1 MTMDLKPHA
10 RADEETSDHAA
21 LYLLGGMRAEEAS
34 DFEKHLHVCPP
45 CRKQVSSL
53 RPLVDDLV
61 LAGPEVEPPA
71 GLRERVLAKAR
82 GTSYTKLAEAERAW
96 LPAGVPGVELCQ
108 LWLDAANER
117 QTILIRME
125 AGAALPH
132 HEHGGT
138 EECYVIRGDLRDGDL
153 LLRAGDYI
161 RFERGTRHSIF
172 SQAGCLLLVNSS
184 LHDRTIEPPTPA
196 SV

>member
-1 MTMDLKPHA
+1 MEKKSHTRP
-10 RADEETSDHAA
+10 DEETWDHAA
-21 LYLLGGMRAEEAS
+21 LYLLGGMGRQEAS
-34 DFEKHLHVCPP
+34 DFEKHLDVCLP
-45 CRKQVSSL
+45 CRIVVSSL

-71 GLRERVLAKAR
+71 ALRERVLARAR
-82 GTSYTKLAEAERAW
+82 GTSYTRLPEAERAW

-108 LWLDAANER
+108 LWLDEASER

-138 EECYVIRGDLRDGDL
+138 EECYVVWGDLRDGDL
-153 LLRAGDYI
+153 RLRTGDYI

-172 SQAGCLLLVNSS
+172 SQDDNLQAVFDYLV
-184 LHDRTIEPPTPA
+184 R
-196 SV
+196 

>member
-1 MTMDLKPHA
+1 METKSHA
-10 RADEETSDHAA
+10 RTDEETWDRAA

-34 DFEKHLHVCPP
+34 DFEQHLDVCPP
-45 CRKQVSSL
+45 CRSEVSSL
-53 RPLVDDLV
+53 HPLVDDLV

-71 GLRERVLAKAR
+71 GLQERVLAGAR
-82 GTSYTKLAEAERAW
+82 GRPYTLLAEAERAW
-96 LPAGVPGVELCQ
+96 LPADVPGVELCQ

-138 EECYVIRGDLRDGDL
+138 EECYVVRGDLRDGDL
-153 LLRAGDYI
+153 LLRTGDYI
-161 RFERGTRHSIF
+161 RFERGTGHSIS
-172 SQAGCLLLVNSS
+172 SQDGCLLLVTSS
-184 LHDRTIEPPTPA
+184 LHDRTIEPPSRA

>member
-1 MTMDLKPHA
+1 MDMKPHA
-10 RADEETSDHAA
+10 RADEETSDRGA
-21 LYLLGGMRAEEAS
+21 LYLLGGMGVEEAS
-34 DFEKHLHVCPP
+34 DFEQHLRVCAS
-45 CRKQVSSL
+45 CREEVSLL

-61 LAGPEVEPPA
+61 LAGPEVEPPV
-71 GLRERVLAKAR
+71 GLRERVMVEAHGRAFTLLAD
-82 GTSYTKLAEAERAW
+82 AERTW

-108 LWLDAANER
+108 LWLDAPNER

-138 EECYVIRGDLRDGDL
+138 EECYVVTGDLRDGEL
-153 LLRAGDYI
+153 LLKAGDYI
-161 RFERGTRHSIF
+161 RFERATRHSVF
-172 SQAGCLLLVNSS
+172 SPTGCLLLVNSS
-184 LHDRTIEPPTPA
+184 LHDKTIEPPSPA

>member
-1 MTMDLKPHA
+1 MDSKCHA
-10 RADEETSDHAA
+10 RADEETWDRAA
-21 LYLLGGMRAEEAS
+21 LYLLGGMRAEEGL
-34 DFEKHLHVCPP
+34 DYEQHLQVCPP
-45 CRKQVSSL
+45 CRQEVVSL

-71 GLRERVLAKAR
+71 GLRERVLAGTR
-82 GTSYTKLAEAERAW
+82 GESYTVLAEAEQAW

-108 LWLDAANER
+108 LWLDSANER
-117 QTILIRME
+117 QTILIRMA

-138 EECYVIRGDLRDGDL
+138 EECYVVRGDLRDGDL
-153 LLRAGDYI
+153 LLQAGDYI
-161 RFERGTRHSIF
+161 RFERGTHHSI
-172 SQAGCLLLVNSS
+172 SSKAGCLLLVNSS
-184 LHDRTIEPPTPA
+184 LHDKTIEPPAPA

>member
-1 MTMDLKPHA
+1 MDLKPHA
-10 RADEETSDHAA
+10 RADEETWDRAA
-21 LYLLGGMRAEEAS
+21 LYLLGGMRAEEGS
-34 DFEKHLHVCPP
+34 DFEQHLHVCPP
-45 CRKQVSSL
+45 CRKEVSSL

-71 GLRERVLAKAR
+71 GLRERILAEAR
-82 GTSYTKLAEAERAW
+82 GKSFTLLAEAERAW

-138 EECYVIRGDLRDGDL
+138 EECYVVTGDLRDGDL

-184 LHDRTIEPPTPA
+184 LHDKT
-196 SV
+196 V